1 MCGAE
6 VQKGNPPTERKLQRL
21 FRRPEVSSL
30 IKKCNDFGAGGV
42 SVAIGELAD
51 GLKID
56 LDSVPKKYAGL
67 DGTEIA
73 ISESQERMAVVV
85 DPKDVDKMLAFA
97 LHIVVLHMIP
107 GGKSSWHGEQELRRL
122 LVPILNEASVDIML
136 CGHYHRYQWID
147 DGSRGT
153 NFPILVNS
161 NRDKLVVK
169 ADRRGIDIDVVN
181 TGGEVIKRHRIDK

>member
-1 MCGAE
+1 
-6 VQKGNPPTERKLQRL
+6 
-21 FRRPEVSSL
+21 
-30 IKKCNDFGAGGV
+30 
-42 SVAIGELAD
+42 
-51 GLKID
+51 
-56 LDSVPKKYAGL
+56 
-67 DGTEIA
+67 
-73 ISESQERMAVVV
+73 
-85 DPKDVDKMLAFA
+85 
-97 LHIVVLHMIP
+97 
-107 GGKSSWHGEQELRRL
+107 
-122 LVPILNEASVDIML
+122 ML

>member
-1 MCGAE
+1 
-6 VQKGNPPTERKLQRL
+6 
-21 FRRPEVSSL
+21 
-30 IKKCNDFGAGGV
+30 
-42 SVAIGELAD
+42 
-51 GLKID
+51 
-56 LDSVPKKYAGL
+56 
-67 DGTEIA
+67 
-73 ISESQERMAVVV
+73 
-85 DPKDVDKMLAFA
+85 
-97 LHIVVLHMIP
+97 MIP

-181 TGGEVIKRHRIDK
+181 TGGEVIKRQRIDK

>member
-1 MCGAE
+1 
-6 VQKGNPPTERKLQRL
+6 
-21 FRRPEVSSL
+21 
-30 IKKCNDFGAGGV
+30 
-42 SVAIGELAD
+42 
-51 GLKID
+51 
-56 LDSVPKKYAGL
+56 
-67 DGTEIA
+67 
-73 ISESQERMAVVV
+73 
-85 DPKDVDKMLAFA
+85 
-97 LHIVVLHMIP
+97 MIP

-169 ADRRGIDIDVVN
+169 ADRKGIDIDVVN